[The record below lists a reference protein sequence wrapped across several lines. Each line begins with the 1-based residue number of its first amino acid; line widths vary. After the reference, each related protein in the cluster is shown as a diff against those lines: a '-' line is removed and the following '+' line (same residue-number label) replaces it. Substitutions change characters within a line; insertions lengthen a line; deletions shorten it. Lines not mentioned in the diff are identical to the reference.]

1 MSQGQTVL
9 VDKLYR
15 IRDKTAQ
22 TPAYSEHYTLFS
34 LGQTVEK
41 SQGCQEKVSLAREVP
56 RYHVEY
62 SESGGGV
69 NNICYKGHPSSEDL
83 GLHDFKKMF
92 IFKLNIFSHRDAIM
106 KKRTFLAVS
115 LKTRADTAQT
125 HGPPCSV

>member
-1 MSQGQTVL
+1 MDLGTVRGRFEALSQGQTVL

-62 SESGGGV
+62 SESGGGLIIYV
-69 NNICYKGHPSSEDL
+69 IRATLLVETLVFMILRKCSYSS
-83 GLHDFKKMF
+83 
-92 IFKLNIFSHRDAIM
+92 
-106 KKRTFLAVS
+106 
-115 LKTRADTAQT
+115 
-125 HGPPCSV
+125 

>member
-62 SESGGGV
+62 SERGGGLIIYV
-69 NNICYKGHPSSEDL
+69 TRDSQNCHKAIPLNPSSK
-83 GLHDFKKMF
+83 F
-92 IFKLNIFSHRDAIM
+92 
-106 KKRTFLAVS
+106 
-115 LKTRADTAQT
+115 
-125 HGPPCSV
+125 PPKFQSKFP